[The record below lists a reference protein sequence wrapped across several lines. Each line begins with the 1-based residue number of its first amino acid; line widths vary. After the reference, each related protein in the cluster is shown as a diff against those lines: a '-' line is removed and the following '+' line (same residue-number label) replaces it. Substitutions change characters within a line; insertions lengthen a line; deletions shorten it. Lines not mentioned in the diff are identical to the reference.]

1 MLTGVIK
8 VNECL
13 WQKKGT
19 AYVNNLGNLCIEAL
33 EMLFFAVVVICDFF
47 IYFIVFF
54 FVFFFRKPKT
64 LLCWRNVNLLF
75 QSFTA
80 LLIIQPA
87 R

>member
-54 FVFFFRKPKT
+54 LFFFLENQKHYYVGEMFICCSS
-64 LLCWRNVNLLF
+64 LSQLC
-75 QSFTA
+75 S
-80 LLIIQPA
+80 
-87 R
+87 